1 MIPKTK
7 TLNNGMII
15 PSIGLGTSR
24 MVEPEEVIYYSIKD
38 GARLIDTASD
48 YYNEDKIG
56 KGIERALK
64 EGICKRED
72 LTIIGKIWI
81 KDKKDPEKALQKTLD
96 NLLLDYIDIYV
107 DHYPVSKDYREDKK
121 DTFEYI
127 SIYDFWPNM
136 EKLVEKGLAK
146 SIGLSNYDVQTI
158 SNLLSFC
165 KIRPVILEV
174 EFNLFFIQN
183 NIKDFCKKTN
193 IALIA
198 YYPMPYGNS
207 VKKCLDRHPEYNIFD
222 HHLIQLFA
230 NKYNATPGQI
240 ILNWH
245 LKNGVIPIPG
255 TSKKIRMEE
264 NLDALKIN
272 MEDKDVEKLS
282 QYFRGIAINR
292 FCGCK
297 RFFGINL
304 FG

>member
-1 MIPKTK
+1 
-7 TLNNGMII
+7 MII

-24 MVEPEEVIYYSIKD
+24 MVKPEEVIYHSIKD

-146 SIGLSNYDVQTI
+146 SIGLSNYDIQTI

-165 KIRPVILEV
+165 TIKPVILEV

-183 NIKDFCKKTN
+183 NIKDFCKKAN
-193 IALIA
+193 IALIS
-198 YYPMPYGNS
+198 YYPMPFGNS
-207 VKKCLDRHPEYNIFD
+207 VMKCLDIHPEFMVFD
-222 HHLIQLFA
+222 HHLIQLFSK
-230 NKYNATPGQI
+230 KYNATPGQI

-255 TSKKIRMEE
+255 TSKIDRMKE
-264 NLDALKIN
+264 NLKALEIN
-272 MEDKDVEKLS
+272 MADEDVEKLS
-282 QYFRGIAINR
+282 QYFREIAINR